1 MRYVARTVT
10 KMGKGK
16 QTLEKNEIK
25 VIDSSMEFLMVQ
37 EKCKYFISVF
47 GASNTF
53 ISAGKWV
60 ILVKNTSNPHNPC
73 KMLVILTSH
82 HKPQLIN
89 LDS

>member
-1 MRYVARTVT
+1 MRFVARTVT

-37 EKCKYFISVF
+37 EKCKYFNSVF
-47 GASNTF
+47 GASNIF

-60 ILVKNTSNPHNPC
+60 ILVKI
-73 KMLVILTSH
+73 LVILIILV
-82 HKPQLIN
+82 KCW
-89 LDS
+89 